1 MDLTINTKVALLQAL
16 IDGEGY
22 GLELMERVR
31 DKTGGRLLL
40 HQGSVYPALR
50 ELEEEGLAESYPGK
64 PTAER
69 GGRPRIYY
77 RLTAEGRRVA
87 HDQREAVLGLFWVS
101 GLVLDGGA

>member
-1 MDLTINTKVALLQAL
+1 MELTISTKSALLQAL
-16 IDGEGY
+16 VEGEGY

-31 DKTGGRLLL
+31 EKSGGRFLL

-50 ELEEEGLAESYPGK
+50 ELEEEGLAESYSGK

-77 RLTAEGRRVA
+77 RLTPEGRRVA
-87 HDQREAVLGLFWVS
+87 YEQREAVLGLYWDP
-101 GLVLDGGA
+101 GLVPEGS